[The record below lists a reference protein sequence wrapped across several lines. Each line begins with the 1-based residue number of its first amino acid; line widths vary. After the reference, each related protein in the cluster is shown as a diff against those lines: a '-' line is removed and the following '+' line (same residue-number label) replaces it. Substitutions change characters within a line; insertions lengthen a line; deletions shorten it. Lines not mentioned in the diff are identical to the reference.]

1 MLQEKNYQI
10 ENVDAVNTR
19 VNIVDLMKRAKIQ
32 KKKDKRNVLLIAT
45 AAISVLAVSGV
56 FISN

>member
-1 MLQEKNYQI
+1 MLQEKSHKI

-32 KKKDKRNVLLIAT
+32 KKKDKRNVLLITT
-45 AAISVLAVSGV
+45 AAISVLAVSGL

>member
-1 MLQEKNYQI
+1 MLQEKSHKI

-19 VNIVDLMKRAKIQ
+19 VNIVDLMKRAKTQ
-32 KKKDKRNVLLIAT
+32 KNKDKRNVLLIAT
-45 AAISVLAVSGV
+45 AAISVLAVSGL

>member
-1 MLQEKNYQI
+1 MLQEKSHKI

-32 KKKDKRNVLLIAT
+32 KNKDKRNVLLITT
-45 AAISVLAVSGV
+45 AAISVLAVSGL

>member
-1 MLQEKNYQI
+1 MLQEKSHQI

-32 KKKDKRNVLLIAT
+32 KKKDKRNVLLITT
-45 AAISVLAVSGV
+45 AAISVLAVSGL

>member
-1 MLQEKNYQI
+1 MPQEKSYQI
-10 ENVDAVNTR
+10 ENVDSVNTR

-32 KKKDKRNVLLIAT
+32 KNKDKRNVLLITT
-45 AAISVLAVSGV
+45 AAISVLAVSGL